1 MNIGLAVR
9 RISIHKP
16 RHSPSAI
23 FMVVYAGSDALI
35 QDGKPIHGSLIYIDE
50 LLEESVVKYDEVGL
64 LIVPPIEVR
73 NRFVVWHIEL
83 WQHLNP
89 QRHLMTEM
97 QHSIP
102 PPGFGPPV
110 NQSLCMD
117 TPAAV
122 GRQLKKVGARIRRIL
137 REQRAELLL
146 SSSHGVGKQDVTES
160 PLPISRFECNHLAE
174 MDLAILATDGDPPHE
189 V

>member
-1 MNIGLAVR
+1 M
-9 RISIHKP
+9 
-16 RHSPSAI
+16 
-23 FMVVYAGSDALI
+23 VYAGSDALI
-35 QDGKPIHGSLIYIDE
+35 QDGKPIFGSLIYIDQ
-50 LLEESVVKYDEVGL
+50 LLEESVVNYDDAGDIGL
-64 LIVPPIEVR
+64 LVVPPIEVR
-73 NRFVVWHIEL
+73 DRFLVWHIEL
-83 WQHLNP
+83 WQHANP
-89 QRHLMTEM
+89 QRHLVTEM

-137 REQRAELLL
+137 LEQKADLLL
-146 SSSHGVGKQDVTES
+146 SSIHGVGKQDVTEGPQ
-160 PLPISRFECNHLAE
+160 PLDRSERSHLAE
-174 MDLAILATDGDPPHE
+174 IDFSILATEGEPPQE